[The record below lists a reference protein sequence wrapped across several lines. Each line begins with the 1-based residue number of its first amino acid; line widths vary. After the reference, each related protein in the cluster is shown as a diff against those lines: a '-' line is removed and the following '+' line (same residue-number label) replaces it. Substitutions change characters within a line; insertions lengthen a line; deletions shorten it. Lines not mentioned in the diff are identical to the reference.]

1 MTIEALL
8 PIDVE
13 ELVLQARYKVALL
26 YPETFA
32 KLTLKKHK

>member
-13 ELVLQARYKVALL
+13 EPVLQARCKVEFL

-32 KLTLKKHK
+32 KLTLQKHK